1 MLEEKAREIGRLI
14 GQTPEYQA
22 VKRANDVLG
31 GDGEAVE
38 LLRKVEDLRVQ
49 AQQAMARG
57 EEPSEDLERQ
67 LEELLGRM
75 QVNAAYQQLIVA
87 QENFDK
93 LMYRVNGWI
102 GEGIRKG
109 AASPIIT
116 LG

>member
-1 MLEEKAREIGRLI
+1 MLDEKAKELGRLI
-14 GQTPEYQA
+14 GQTAEYQA
-22 VKRANDVLG
+22 VKRANDG
-31 GDGEAVE
+31 IANDREAGE
-38 LLRKVEDLRVQ
+38 LLRKVEELRMQ

-57 EEPSEDLERQ
+57 EEPSDELESQ

-75 QVNAAYQQLIVA
+75 QVNTAYQQLIVA

-93 LMYRVNGWI
+93 LMYKVNASI